1 MMPPSIARAAAS
13 AANGHRSW
21 GGPRLSKSD
30 SGALRQPSLLKV
42 PTELVEQTRRTVAVA
57 MEDLLAGF
65 TVPLTVEVKTGGT
78 WAECK

>member
-1 MMPPSIARAAAS
+1 
-13 AANGHRSW
+13 
-21 GGPRLSKSD
+21 
-30 SGALRQPSLLKV
+30 LRQPSLLKV